1 MWPVGAGLSRAR
13 APHPA
18 LLAHAFPDP
27 GLCTGCRMAQ
37 RMLPILTPISAV
49 AAALPPS
56 ACRALSLCPVA
67 HPKDAEQLV
76 AQACQEGGIQP
87 NATTARTLEKLWA
100 VHEQLY
106 G

>member
-1 MWPVGAGLSRAR
+1 M
-13 APHPA
+13 
-18 LLAHAFPDP
+18 
-27 GLCTGCRMAQ
+27 
-37 RMLPILTPISAV
+37 
-49 AAALPPS
+49 
-56 ACRALSLCPVA
+56 A